1 MIMKTFNGHIALIT
15 GGAGGL
21 GSALSRILAENQFH
35 VIVADVRKESVDKL
49 VAEINSNGHKASGLI
64 IDLTNAA
71 ELDNAIASIY
81 EDFRR
86 LDVLINNAGI
96 DLTVSVEEMPIEQW
110 DRIMAVNLRAP
121 FILSRAVFP
130 LMRKEQQG
138 GDIINIISTAALRAW
153 PNASAYHASKW
164 GFLGFSHALHTE
176 GRKYGIRVTAVIA
189 GGMQTPFLTDRFPD
203 IDLTTLQD
211 PANVAQTIL
220 HILHTPQ
227 GSVVPEIKILP
238 MKETSWP

>member
-1 MIMKTFNGHIALIT
+1 MNTFNGHIALIT

-21 GSALSRILAENQFH
+21 GSALSRLLAENKFH
-35 VIVADVRKESVDKL
+35 VIIADVNKPAVDKL
-49 VAEINSNGHKASGLI
+49 VTEINSKGHAASGLI

-71 ELDNAIASIY
+71 ELQNAIASIY
-81 EDFRR
+81 EDFKR

-96 DLTVSVEEMPIEQW
+96 DLTVSVEEMPVEAW
-110 DRIMAVNLRAP
+110 DRIISVNLRAP
-121 FILSRAVFP
+121 FVLSKTVFP

-138 GDIINIISTAALRAW
+138 GEIINIISTAALRAW

-176 GRKYGIRVTAVIA
+176 GRPYGIRVTAVIA

-211 PANVAQTIL
+211 PINVAQTIL
-220 HILHTPQ
+220 HILQTPK